1 MGKSEQ
7 AAKAAA
13 SPVKPV
19 PVLDAEIHVG
29 QVLVVWFLL
38 AIAGSCGLP
47 GCESDDTSG
56 GPSGFSACSD
66 FNCSCFDAPQG
77 LFDASFLCLLARRF
91 IEAVLGTLWHWF
103 IQEHETLQQFGR
115 EQPQS

>member
-19 PVLDAEIHVG
+19 PVLDAEIHVR

-56 GPSGFSACSD
+56 GPSEFSACSD
-66 FNCSCFDAPQG
+66 VNCSFLDEPEG
-77 LFDASFLCLLARRF
+77 LFD
-91 IEAVLGTLWHWF
+91 G
-103 IQEHETLQQFGR
+103 
-115 EQPQS
+115 